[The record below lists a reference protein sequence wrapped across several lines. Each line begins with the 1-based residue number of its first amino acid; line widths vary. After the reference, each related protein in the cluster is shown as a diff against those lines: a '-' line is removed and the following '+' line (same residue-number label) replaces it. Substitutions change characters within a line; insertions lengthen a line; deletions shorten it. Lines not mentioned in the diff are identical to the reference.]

1 MWSTAGTRPCAIS
14 ISWPKSEANENR
26 APRCG
31 RVMYIVSMPDVR
43 YLRAGP
49 RALPLLQDLHE
60 QTLAPL
66 PPDVAAM
73 WADDFADLL
82 LESEEPS
89 TVYILG
95 FADHSPLGYVKCSVD
110 DLTME
115 ISGPFLYP
123 EFSSASSATGLLDQV
138 CELARFRERRLIYC
152 MCPQPLLA
160 VREALGESGF
170 EEVSSEREFIKRW
183 RDGLLADHLLAE
195 NCLLFALLLED

>member
-1 MWSTAGTRPCAIS
+1 
-14 ISWPKSEANENR
+14 
-26 APRCG
+26 
-31 RVMYIVSMPDVR
+31 MYIVAMPDVR

-66 PPDVAAM
+66 PPDVVAM

-82 LESEEPS
+82 LENEEPN

-95 FADHSPLGYVKCSVD
+95 FADHVPLGYVRCTFD
-110 DLTME
+110 EQTLE

-123 EFSSASSATGLLDQV
+123 EFNLANSAAGLLDQV

-152 MCPQPLLA
+152 ICPRPLLT
-160 VREALGESGF
+160 VREALRESGF
-170 EEVSSEREFIKRW
+170 EEVSAKQEFIKRW

-195 NCLLFALLLED
+195 DCLLFALLLED